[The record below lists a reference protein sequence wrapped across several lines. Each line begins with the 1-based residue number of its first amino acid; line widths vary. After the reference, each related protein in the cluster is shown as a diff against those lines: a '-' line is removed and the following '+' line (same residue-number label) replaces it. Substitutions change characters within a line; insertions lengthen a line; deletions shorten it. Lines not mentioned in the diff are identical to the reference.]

1 MLSRKRIWLKDS
13 SLNCPKDYA
22 INEID
27 LEFNRQKK
35 TMPLGLLGKCC
46 HRLADGIAVF
56 LEIPATCANEQMEAE
71 RSFLFERQWAFIRER
86 NQLGGFV
93 TAKHLNV
100 P

>member
-1 MLSRKRIWLKDS
+1 LAEGS
-13 SLNCPKDYA
+13 SFSPPKDNAYNA
-22 INEID
+22 KYVVG
-27 LEFNRQKK
+27 NRQKNA
-35 TMPLGLLGKCC
+35 LQSGLLGKSR

-56 LEIPATCANEQMEAE
+56 LEIPAACANECMKTE
-71 RSFLFERQWAFIRER
+71 RSLLFDRQGTFMRKR